1 MSDRETLIEQVAGA
15 FRERTVDGEVRAAPA
30 WYDLDPAGR
39 EEAFERAVVQ
49 RRLEAAADPD
59 GLSATAK
66 SVLARIRKP

>member
-15 FRERTVDGEVRAAPA
+15 FRERTADGEVQAAPA

-39 EEAFERAVVQ
+39 EEAFERTVVQ
-49 RRLEAAADPD
+49 RRLEAAAAPD